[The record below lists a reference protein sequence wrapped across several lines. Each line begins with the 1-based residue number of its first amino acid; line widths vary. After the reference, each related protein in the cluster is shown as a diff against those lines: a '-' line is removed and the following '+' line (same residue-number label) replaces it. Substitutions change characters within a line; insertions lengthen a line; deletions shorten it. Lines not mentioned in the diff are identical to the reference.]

1 MLFRSRGI
9 LVKKYI
15 RRRLRL
21 SVRKELFIHHRVLDA
36 VLQGDPSLLKAPTLP
51 SFLAFLQEIEE
62 LIEMKITGD
71 INTDALLSELA
82 WLVESN
88 QSIPILHMLEKEK
101 IGAEEQAIFFSACI
115 QFLNKSQLEV
125 DLDQIVLD
133 LFDESTDQFE
143 WRKKGRNGSMRLL
156 TENYLQRKKDE
167 VRFGNY
173 AGLGPTSQTLLF
185 ENDLLPSRQ
194 FTPQICRVE
203 HFNKQQ
209 EEMLYFNPT
218 ESGQIDQIDKI
229 LEEERLN

>member
-1 MLFRSRGI
+1 MGLLSYEMKQAYALTLNYQQVYSRVILAAFFIEMGFRENSVSMERLLEYFGDETGELSELNKWIEELSGRGI

-21 SVRKELFIHHRVLDA
+21 SIRKELFIHHRVLDA
-36 VLQGDPSLLKAPTLP
+36 VLQGDPSLLRAPSLP

-143 WRKKGRNGSMRLL
+143 WRKKGRNG
-156 TENYLQRKKDE
+156 
-167 VRFGNY
+167 
-173 AGLGPTSQTLLF
+173 
-185 ENDLLPSRQ
+185 
-194 FTPQICRVE
+194 
-203 HFNKQQ
+203 
-209 EEMLYFNPT
+209 
-218 ESGQIDQIDKI
+218 
-229 LEEERLN
+229 